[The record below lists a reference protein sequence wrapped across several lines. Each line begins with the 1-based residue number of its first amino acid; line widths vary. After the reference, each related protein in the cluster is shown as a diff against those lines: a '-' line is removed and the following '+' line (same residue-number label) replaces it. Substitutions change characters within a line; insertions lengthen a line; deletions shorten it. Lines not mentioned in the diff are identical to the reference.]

1 MKIVFLDFDG
11 VLNNNDFLMQCRKK
25 NIPWGRGHIVPE
37 AVKLVDDLCARTGA
51 KVVISSTWRIPVTPG
66 HKMGIIGETK
76 ADTLP
81 VLREWLA
88 GHGLRA
94 AVIDAT
100 PDHAQ
105 GTVAWWV
112 ERGLEIE
119 DWLNTHR
126 AAGGEAVESVVILDD
141 LDNMR
146 PHLSRLV
153 QTDDEIGLTQAHVE
167 RAVALLESSPEADAR
182 AAFGVAFGEA
192 A

>member
-11 VLNNNDFLMQCRKK
+11 VLNHTEFLMQCRKK
-25 NIPWGRGHIVPE
+25 DIPWGRDHIVPA

-66 HKMGIIGETK
+66 HRMGIVGKTK

-81 VLREWLA
+81 VLRAWLA

-94 AVIDAT
+94 EVIDAT

-105 GTVAWWV
+105 GTVAWWI

-119 DWLNTHR
+119 DWLNAHHKS
-126 AAGGEAVESVVILDD
+126 GGEVVEGFVILDD
-141 LDNMR
+141 LDNME
-146 PHLSRLV
+146 PHLGRLV
-153 QTDDEIGLTQAHVE
+153 QTDDEIGLTQAHVD
-167 RAVALLESSPEADAR
+167 RAVALLESTPEADAR
-182 AAFGVAFGEA
+182 AAFGEA

>member
-11 VLNNNDFLMQCRKK
+11 VLNNNNFLMQCRKK
-25 NIPWGRGHIVPE
+25 NVPWGRGHIIPE

-51 KVVISSTWRIPVTPG
+51 KVVISSTWRLPVTPG

-94 AVIDAT
+94 EVIDAT

-105 GTVAWWV
+105 GTGVWWV
-112 ERGLEIE
+112 ERGAEIE
-119 DWLNTHR
+119 AWLFNHGVIT
-126 AAGGEAVESVVILDD
+126 GEPVDGFVILDD

-146 PHLSRLV
+146 PHLGRLV
-153 QTDDEIGLTQAHVE
+153 QTDNEIGLTQDHVD

-182 AAFGVAFGEA
+182 AAFGEA